1 MNPIEVKNLT
11 VGYGNKVLLQNLNFS
26 VADGEVFII
35 LGGSGCGK
43 SSLLKNLFG
52 LYQPLA
58 GDVWIEGMNITQSI
72 GQQRQDIMTHFGV
85 MYQQGALFGS
95 MTLLENVRLF
105 MEEYT
110 ELDDDE
116 MDLLARCKL
125 DLVGLLPF
133 ANYMPNEISGGMQK
147 RAAIARAMALD
158 PKILFLDE
166 PSAGLD
172 PITSAD
178 LDQTILDLAK
188 NLGITFVIVSH
199 ELASIYAIADRVI
212 MLDKDTKRIIAQ
224 GDPRVLRD
232 TSTDPKVHQFFN
244 RVMSKEVAWVNR
256 IQITFAWD
264 YSYLPALLPFLRW
277 FWYLERV
284 NSSRKQSW

>member
-1 MNPIEVKNLT
+1 MAAIDVRNLS
-11 VGYGNKVLLQNLNFS
+11 VGYGQNVLLQNLNFS
-26 VADGEVFII
+26 VNEGEIFVI

-52 LYQPLA
+52 LYEPLS
-58 GDVWIEGMNITQSI
+58 GSVLIEGQDITDAH
-72 GQQRQDIMTHFGV
+72 GEDRQKIMTHFGV

-95 MTLLENVRLF
+95 MNLLENVTLF

-110 ELDDDE
+110 TLDRE
-116 MDLLARCKL
+116 QMNLLARCKL
-125 DLVGLLPF
+125 DLVGLLPYEQ
-133 ANYMPNEISGGMQK
+133 YMPSEISGGMQK

-178 LDQTILDLAK
+178 LDRTILDLSQ

-199 ELASIYAIADRVI
+199 ELASIYSIANRVI
-212 MLDKDTKRIIAQ
+212 MLDKASKGIIAE
-224 GDPRVLRD
+224 GDPKTLRD
-232 TSTDPKVHQFFN
+232 TSADTRVHQFFN
-244 RVMSKEVAWVNR
+244 RIMSKEA
-256 IQITFAWD
+256 T
-264 YSYLPALLPFLRW
+264 
-277 FWYLERV
+277 
-284 NSSRKQSW
+284 

>member
-1 MNPIEVKNLT
+1 LPQEKFLS
-11 VGYGNKVLLQNLNFS
+11 FW
-26 VADGEVFII
+26 A
-35 LGGSGCGK
+35 GSGCGK

-58 GDVWIEGMNITQSI
+58 GDVLIDGMNITKAQ
-72 GQQRQDIMTHFGV
+72 GQERQNIMTRFGV

-110 ELDDDE
+110 QLSRSE

-125 DLVGLLPF
+125 DLVGLLPY
-133 ANYMPNEISGGMQK
+133 ASYMPSEISGGMQK
-147 RAAIARAMALD
+147 RAAIARAIALD

-199 ELASIYAIADRVI
+199 ELASIYAIANRII
-212 MLDKDTKRIIAQ
+212 MLDKESKSIIAQ

-232 TSTDPKVHQFFN
+232 S
-244 RVMSKEVAWVNR
+244 
-256 IQITFAWD
+256 IC
-264 YSYLPALLPFLRW
+264 
-277 FWYLERV
+277 
-284 NSSRKQSW
+284 

>member
-1 MNPIEVKNLT
+1 MAAIDVRNLS
-11 VGYGNKVLLQNLNFS
+11 VGYGQNVLLQNLNFS
-26 VADGEVFII
+26 VNEGEIFVI

-52 LYQPLA
+52 LYEPLA
-58 GDVWIEGMNITQSI
+58 GNVLIEGQDITDAH
-72 GQQRQDIMTHFGV
+72 GEDRQKIMTHFGV

-95 MTLLENVRLF
+95 MNLLENVTLF

-110 ELDDDE
+110 TLDRE
-116 MDLLARCKL
+116 QMNLVARCKL
-125 DLVGLLPF
+125 DLVGLLPYEQ
-133 ANYMPNEISGGMQK
+133 YMPSEISGGMQK

-178 LDQTILDLAK
+178 LDRTILDLSQ

-199 ELASIYAIADRVI
+199 ELASIYSIANRVI
-212 MLDKDTKRIIAQ
+212 MLDKVSKSIIAE
-224 GDPRVLRD
+224 GDPKVLRD
-232 TSTDPKVHQFFN
+232 QSADPRVHQFFN
-244 RVMSKEVAWVNR
+244 RIMSKEA
-256 IQITFAWD
+256 A
-264 YSYLPALLPFLRW
+264 
-277 FWYLERV
+277 
-284 NSSRKQSW
+284 

>member
-1 MNPIEVKNLT
+1 MAAIDVRNLS
-11 VGYGNKVLLQNLNFS
+11 VGYGQNVLLQNLNFS
-26 VADGEVFII
+26 VNEGEIFVI

-52 LYQPLA
+52 LYEPLS
-58 GDVWIEGMNITQSI
+58 GSVLIEGQDITDAH
-72 GQQRQDIMTHFGV
+72 GEDRQKIMTHFGV

-95 MTLLENVRLF
+95 MNLLENVTLF

-110 ELDDDE
+110 TLDRE
-116 MDLLARCKL
+116 QMNLLARCKL
-125 DLVGLLPF
+125 DLVGLLPYEQ
-133 ANYMPNEISGGMQK
+133 YMPSEISGGMQK

-178 LDQTILDLAK
+178 LDRTILDLSQ

-199 ELASIYAIADRVI
+199 ELASIYSIANRVI
-212 MLDKDTKRIIAQ
+212 MLDKASKGIIAE
-224 GDPRVLRD
+224 GDPKALRD
-232 TSTDPKVHQFFN
+232 QSADPRVHQFFN
-244 RVMSKEVAWVNR
+244 RIMSKEA
-256 IQITFAWD
+256 A
-264 YSYLPALLPFLRW
+264 
-277 FWYLERV
+277 
-284 NSSRKQSW
+284 

>member
-1 MNPIEVKNLT
+1 MNSIDVQNLS
-11 VGYGNKVLLQNLNFS
+11 VGYGDKVLLQNLNFS
-26 VADGEVFII
+26 VKAGEIFVI

-52 LYQPLA
+52 LYEPLS
-58 GDVWIEGMNITQSI
+58 GDVLIEGQNITI
-72 GQQRQDIMTHFGV
+72 AKGQDRQKIMTRFGV

-95 MTLLENVRLF
+95 MNLLNNVKLF

-110 ELDDDE
+110 ELDDDQ
-116 MDLLARCKL
+116 MALLARCKL
-125 DLVGLLPF
+125 DLVGLLPYET
-133 ANYMPNEISGGMQK
+133 YMPSEISGGMQK

-178 LDQTILDLAK
+178 LDRTIQDLSK

-199 ELASIYAIADRVI
+199 ELASIYAIANRVI
-212 MLDKDTKRIIAQ
+212 MLDKESKSIIAE
-224 GDPRVLRD
+224 GDPKVLRD
-232 TSTDPKVHQFFN
+232 QSADPRVHQFFN
-244 RVMSKEVAWVNR
+244 RIMSKEA
-256 IQITFAWD
+256 A
-264 YSYLPALLPFLRW
+264 
-277 FWYLERV
+277 
-284 NSSRKQSW
+284 

>member
-1 MNPIEVKNLT
+1 MAAIDVRNLS
-11 VGYGNKVLLQNLNFS
+11 VGYGQNVLLQNLNFS
-26 VADGEVFII
+26 VNEGEIFVI

-52 LYQPLA
+52 LYEPLA
-58 GDVWIEGMNITQSI
+58 GSVLIEGQDITNAH
-72 GQQRQDIMTHFGV
+72 GEDRQKIMTHFGV

-95 MTLLENVRLF
+95 MNLLENVTLF

-110 ELDDDE
+110 TLDHE
-116 MDLLARCKL
+116 QMNLLARCKL
-125 DLVGLLPF
+125 DLVGLLPYEQ
-133 ANYMPNEISGGMQK
+133 YMPSEISGGMQK

-178 LDQTILDLAK
+178 LDRTILDLSQ

-199 ELASIYAIADRVI
+199 ELASIYSIANRVI
-212 MLDKDTKRIIAQ
+212 MLDKASKGIIAE
-224 GDPRVLRD
+224 GDPKVLRD
-232 TSTDPKVHQFFN
+232 QSADPRVHQFFN
-244 RVMSKEVAWVNR
+244 RIMSKEVA
-256 IQITFAWD
+256 
-264 YSYLPALLPFLRW
+264 
-277 FWYLERV
+277 
-284 NSSRKQSW
+284 

>member
-1 MNPIEVKNLT
+1 MNAIEVHDLS
-11 VGYGNKVLLQNLNFS
+11 VGYGDKVLLQDLNFS
-26 VADGEVFII
+26 ITAGEVFII

-58 GDVWIEGMNITQSI
+58 GDVLIEGMNITKAQ
-72 GQQRQDIMTHFGV
+72 GQQRQNIMTRFGV

-110 ELDDDE
+110 QLSRSE

-125 DLVGLLPF
+125 DLVGLLPY
-133 ANYMPNEISGGMQK
+133 ASYMPSEISGGMQK

-212 MLDKDTKRIIAQ
+212 MLDKESKSMIAQ

-232 TSTDPKVHQFFN
+232 SSADPRVRQFFN
-244 RVMSKEVAWVNR
+244 RVMTKEEV
-256 IQITFAWD
+256 
-264 YSYLPALLPFLRW
+264 
-277 FWYLERV
+277 
-284 NSSRKQSW
+284 

>member
-1 MNPIEVKNLT
+1 MAAIDVRNLS
-11 VGYGNKVLLQNLNFS
+11 VGYGQNVLLQNLNFS
-26 VADGEVFII
+26 VNEGEIFVI

-52 LYQPLA
+52 LYEPLA
-58 GDVWIEGMNITQSI
+58 GSVLIEGQDITNAH
-72 GQQRQDIMTHFGV
+72 GEDRQKIMTHFGV

-95 MTLLENVRLF
+95 MNLLENVTLF

-110 ELDDDE
+110 TLDRE
-116 MDLLARCKL
+116 QMNLIARCKL
-125 DLVGLLPF
+125 DLVGLLPYEQ
-133 ANYMPNEISGGMQK
+133 YMPSEISGGMQK

-178 LDQTILDLAK
+178 LDRTILDLSQ

-199 ELASIYAIADRVI
+199 ELASIYSIANRVI
-212 MLDKDTKRIIAQ
+212 MLDKASKGIIAE
-224 GDPRVLRD
+224 GDPKVLRD
-232 TSTDPKVHQFFN
+232 QSADPRVHQFFN
-244 RVMSKEVAWVNR
+244 RIMSKEVA
-256 IQITFAWD
+256 
-264 YSYLPALLPFLRW
+264 
-277 FWYLERV
+277 
-284 NSSRKQSW
+284 

>member
-1 MNPIEVKNLT
+1 MAAIDVRHLS
-11 VGYGNKVLLQNLNFS
+11 VGYGQNVLLQNLNFS
-26 VADGEVFII
+26 VNKGEIFVI

-52 LYQPLA
+52 LYEPLA
-58 GDVWIEGMNITQSI
+58 GRVLIEGQDITDAH
-72 GQQRQDIMTHFGV
+72 GEDRQKIMTHLGV

-95 MTLLENVRLF
+95 MNLLENVTLF

-110 ELDDDE
+110 TLEREQMNLI
-116 MDLLARCKL
+116 ARCKL
-125 DLVGLLPF
+125 DLVGLLPYEQ
-133 ANYMPNEISGGMQK
+133 YMPSEISGGMQK

-178 LDQTILDLAK
+178 LDRTILDLSQ

-199 ELASIYAIADRVI
+199 ELASIYSIAHRVI
-212 MLDKDTKRIIAQ
+212 MLDKASKSIIAE
-224 GDPRVLRD
+224 GDPKTLRD
-232 TSTDPKVHQFFN
+232 QSPDPRVHQFFN
-244 RVMSKEVAWVNR
+244 RIMSKEAV
-256 IQITFAWD
+256 
-264 YSYLPALLPFLRW
+264 
-277 FWYLERV
+277 
-284 NSSRKQSW
+284 

>member
-1 MNPIEVKNLT
+1 MAAIDIRNLS
-11 VGYGNKVLLQNLNFS
+11 VGYGQNVLLQNLNFS
-26 VADGEVFII
+26 VNEGEIFVI

-52 LYQPLA
+52 LYEPLA
-58 GDVWIEGMNITQSI
+58 GSVLIEGQDITDAH
-72 GQQRQDIMTHFGV
+72 GEDRQKIMTHFGV

-95 MTLLENVRLF
+95 MNLLENVTLF

-110 ELDDDE
+110 TLDRE
-116 MDLLARCKL
+116 QMNLLARCKL
-125 DLVGLLPF
+125 DLVGLLPYEQ
-133 ANYMPNEISGGMQK
+133 YMPSEISGGMQK

-178 LDQTILDLAK
+178 LDRTILDLSQ

-199 ELASIYAIADRVI
+199 ELASIYSIANRVI
-212 MLDKDTKRIIAQ
+212 MLDKESKGIIAE
-224 GDPRVLRD
+224 GDPKVLRD
-232 TSTDPKVHQFFN
+232 QSADPRVHQFFN
-244 RVMSKEVAWVNR
+244 RIMSKEAV
-256 IQITFAWD
+256 
-264 YSYLPALLPFLRW
+264 
-277 FWYLERV
+277 
-284 NSSRKQSW
+284 

>member
-1 MNPIEVKNLT
+1 MAAIDVRNLS
-11 VGYGNKVLLQNLNFS
+11 VGYGQNVLLQNLNFS
-26 VADGEVFII
+26 VNEGEIFVI

-52 LYQPLA
+52 LYEPLA
-58 GDVWIEGMNITQSI
+58 GNVLIEGQDITDAH
-72 GQQRQDIMTHFGV
+72 GEDRQKIMTHFGV

-95 MTLLENVRLF
+95 MNLLENVTLF

-110 ELDDDE
+110 TLDRE
-116 MDLLARCKL
+116 QMNLVARCKL
-125 DLVGLLPF
+125 DLVGLLPYEQ
-133 ANYMPNEISGGMQK
+133 YMPSEISGGMQK

-178 LDQTILDLAK
+178 LDRTILDLSQ

-199 ELASIYAIADRVI
+199 ELASIYSIANRVI
-212 MLDKDTKRIIAQ
+212 MLDKASKSIIAE
-224 GDPRVLRD
+224 GDPKVLRD
-232 TSTDPKVHQFFN
+232 QSADPRVHQFFN
-244 RVMSKEVAWVNR
+244 RIMSKEA
-256 IQITFAWD
+256 A
-264 YSYLPALLPFLRW
+264 
-277 FWYLERV
+277 
-284 NSSRKQSW
+284 

>member
-1 MNPIEVKNLT
+1 MAAIDVRNLS
-11 VGYGNKVLLQNLNFS
+11 VGYGQNVLLQNLNFS
-26 VADGEVFII
+26 VNEGEIFVI

-52 LYQPLA
+52 LYEPLA
-58 GDVWIEGMNITQSI
+58 GNVLIEGQDITDAH
-72 GQQRQDIMTHFGV
+72 GEDRQKIMTHFGV

-95 MTLLENVRLF
+95 MNLLENVTLF

-110 ELDDDE
+110 TLDRE
-116 MDLLARCKL
+116 QMNLVARCKL
-125 DLVGLLPF
+125 DLVGLLPYEQ
-133 ANYMPNEISGGMQK
+133 YMPSEISGGMQK

-178 LDQTILDLAK
+178 LDRTILDLSE

-199 ELASIYAIADRVI
+199 ELASIYSIANRVI
-212 MLDKDTKRIIAQ
+212 MLDKVSKSIIAE
-224 GDPRVLRD
+224 GDPKVLRD
-232 TSTDPKVHQFFN
+232 QSADPRVHQFFN
-244 RVMSKEVAWVNR
+244 RIMSKEA
-256 IQITFAWD
+256 A
-264 YSYLPALLPFLRW
+264 
-277 FWYLERV
+277 
-284 NSSRKQSW
+284 

>member
-1 MNPIEVKNLT
+1 MAAIDVRNLS
-11 VGYGNKVLLQNLNFS
+11 VGYGQNVLLQNLNFS
-26 VADGEVFII
+26 VNEGEIFVI

-52 LYQPLA
+52 LYEPLA
-58 GDVWIEGMNITQSI
+58 GSVLIEGQDITDAH
-72 GQQRQDIMTHFGV
+72 GEDRQKIMTHFGV

-95 MTLLENVRLF
+95 MNLLENVTLF

-110 ELDDDE
+110 TFDREQ
-116 MDLLARCKL
+116 MNLLARCKL
-125 DLVGLLPF
+125 DLVGLLPYEQ
-133 ANYMPNEISGGMQK
+133 YMPSEISGGMQK

-178 LDQTILDLAK
+178 LDRTILDLSQ

-199 ELASIYAIADRVI
+199 ELASIYSIANRVI
-212 MLDKDTKRIIAQ
+212 MLDKASKGIIAE
-224 GDPRVLRD
+224 GDPKVLRD
-232 TSTDPKVHQFFN
+232 QSADPRVHQFFN
-244 RVMSKEVAWVNR
+244 RIMSKEA
-256 IQITFAWD
+256 A
-264 YSYLPALLPFLRW
+264 
-277 FWYLERV
+277 
-284 NSSRKQSW
+284 

>member
-1 MNPIEVKNLT
+1 MNAIEIQDLR
-11 VGYGNKVLLQNLNFS
+11 VGYGDKVLLQDLNFS
-26 VADGEVFII
+26 IATGEVFVI

-58 GDVWIEGMNITQSI
+58 GDVLIDGMNITKAQ
-72 GQQRQDIMTHFGV
+72 GQERQNIMTRFGV

-95 MTLLENVRLF
+95 MTLLENVRLL

-110 ELDDDE
+110 QLSRPE

-125 DLVGLLPF
+125 DLVGLLPY
-133 ANYMPNEISGGMQK
+133 ASYMPNEISGGMQK
-147 RAAIARAMALD
+147 RAAIARTIALD

-199 ELASIYAIADRVI
+199 ELASIYAIANRII
-212 MLDKDTKRIIAQ
+212 MLDKESKSIIAQ

-232 TSTDPKVHQFFN
+232 SSADPRVRQFFN
-244 RVMSKEVAWVNR
+244 RVMTKEVA
-256 IQITFAWD
+256 
-264 YSYLPALLPFLRW
+264 
-277 FWYLERV
+277 
-284 NSSRKQSW
+284 

>member
-1 MNPIEVKNLT
+1 MAAIDVRNLS
-11 VGYGNKVLLQNLNFS
+11 VGYGQNVLLQNLNFS
-26 VADGEVFII
+26 VNEGEIFVI

-58 GDVWIEGMNITQSI
+58 GSVLIEGKNITDAH
-72 GQQRQDIMTHFGV
+72 GEDRQKIMTHFGV

-95 MTLLENVRLF
+95 MNLLENVTLF

-110 ELDDDE
+110 TLERE
-116 MDLLARCKL
+116 QMNLLARCKL
-125 DLVGLLPF
+125 DLVGLLPYEQ
-133 ANYMPNEISGGMQK
+133 YMPSEISGGMQK

-178 LDQTILDLAK
+178 LDRTILDLSQ

-199 ELASIYAIADRVI
+199 ELASIYSIANRVI
-212 MLDKDTKRIIAQ
+212 MLDKASKGIIAE
-224 GDPRVLRD
+224 GDPKILRD
-232 TSTDPKVHQFFN
+232 QSADPRVHQFFN
-244 RVMSKEVAWVNR
+244 RIMSKEA
-256 IQITFAWD
+256 A
-264 YSYLPALLPFLRW
+264 
-277 FWYLERV
+277 
-284 NSSRKQSW
+284 